1 MIGCDMTTIT
11 DTMCYQTHPN
21 VDKNAFKNDKT
32 VQMRDVSRP
41 FPVQQNLEVVR
52 WKFSTRD
59 ETAVPLS
66 INCWPS
72 PAGDG
77 TCDVNIEYELE
88 ADHLELRDV
97 VVSIPLP

>member
-1 MIGCDMTTIT
+1 M
-11 DTMCYQTHPN
+11 
-21 VDKNAFKNDKT
+21 

>member
-1 MIGCDMTTIT
+1 
-11 DTMCYQTHPN
+11 
-21 VDKNAFKNDKT
+21 
-32 VQMRDVSRP
+32 MRDTARS
-41 FPVQQNLEVVR
+41 FPINQNLEVVR

-66 INCWPS
+66 SKSVKLCRFDPQSLTLYPVNCWPS

-88 ADHLELRDV
+88 AEHLELRDV
-97 VVSIPLP
+97 IISIPLP